1 MRTARHG
8 RLIMLCGIAGS
19 GKTSIALAIGARLE
33 RCVHIETDVV
43 RGMVAKPPYASGESR
58 FVYRAAIAVAEQ
70 ALRNRFDVVLV
81 ATFAKEEIR
90 REAILKLGELCES
103 RLAVWVWCDPVVAF
117 QRNSQRNPRVSR
129 ESFMRLASTFEP
141 PRDALV
147 IDSRATSPED
157 AAKKILTIVGENLG

>member
-1 MRTARHG
+1 MKG
-8 RLIMLCGIAGS
+8 SNCIDDDKFKFGIVS
-19 GKTSIALAIGARLE
+19 LPFEVI
-33 RCVHIETDVV
+33 V
-43 RGMVAKPPYASGESR
+43 
-58 FVYRAAIAVAEQ
+58 
-70 ALRNRFDVVLV
+70 
-81 ATFAKEEIR
+81 
-90 REAILKLGELCES
+90 
-103 RLAVWVWCDPVVAF
+103 AVWVWCDPVVAF